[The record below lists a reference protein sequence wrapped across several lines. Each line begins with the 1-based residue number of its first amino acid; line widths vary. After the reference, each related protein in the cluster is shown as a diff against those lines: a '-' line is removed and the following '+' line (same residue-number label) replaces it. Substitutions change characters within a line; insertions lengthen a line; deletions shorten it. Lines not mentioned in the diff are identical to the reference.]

1 MINRL
6 VNEIEIA
13 LKNNLYMVALNTALT
28 LPDICGKAE
37 FPDKS
42 NKKRYVEWFDDY
54 IGQYET
60 TKNNDI
66 PYLNGEVL
74 YSLRC
79 SLLHQGNP
87 NIEKGKGNID
97 EFVLNIQGENIGIY
111 VDTSSIITHADK
123 TQTRSYDINIR
134 GICYK
139 LCGVAKN
146 YYQNNTSKFNF
157 FNYKIKDLDK
167 AFNMLKPF
175 IMPYFNTDK

>member
-6 VNEIEIA
+6 IDEINFCLNSNCFMAA
-13 LKNNLYMVALNTALT
+13 LTTALT

-37 FPDKS
+37 YGSINPS
-42 NKKRYVEWFDDY
+42 ERYIQWFDKY

-60 TKNNDI
+60 INNNDM
-66 PYLNGEVL
+66 PNLNGEVL

-97 EFVLNIQGENIGIY
+97 EFVLNLQQENIGIY

-123 TQTRSYDINIR
+123 TQTRSYDINVR

-139 LCGVAKN
+139 LCSVAK
-146 YYQNNTSKFNF
+146 YYYKNNLDKFNF

-175 IMPYFNTDK
+175 IMPYFDTDK

>member
-1 MINRL
+1 MIDKL

-37 FPDKS
+37 FPSDS
-42 NKKRYVEWFDDY
+42 NKKRYTKWFDANY
-54 IGQYET
+54 KQYDT
-60 TKNNDI
+60 ARNDGT
-66 PYLNGEVL
+66 PYLDGEVI

-97 EFVLNIQGENIGIY
+97 EFVLNICGKDIGIY
-111 VDTSSIITHADK
+111 FDTVSTVTHADK
-123 TQTRSYDINIR
+123 TQTKSYNINVR

-139 LCGVAKN
+139 LCCMAKN
-146 YYQNNTSKFNF
+146 YFDNNQNKFNF
-157 FNYKIKDLDK
+157 FNYHINYL
-167 AFNMLKPF
+167 
-175 IMPYFNTDK
+175 

>member
-1 MINRL
+1 M
-6 VNEIEIA
+6 
-13 LKNNLYMVALNTALT
+13 
-28 LPDICGKAE
+28 
-37 FPDKS
+37 
-42 NKKRYVEWFDDY
+42 
-54 IGQYET
+54 
-60 TKNNDI
+60 
-66 PYLNGEVL
+66 
-74 YSLRC
+74 
-79 SLLHQGNP
+79 HQGNP

-123 TQTRSYDINIR
+123 TQTRSYDINVR

-146 YYQNNTSKFNF
+146 YYQNNTNKFNF